1 MMRVKWPGQI
11 IKLQQRKLAESV
23 SCDYQSSV
31 VGCLIPSEKSEVAA
45 FIIINWGVPATNL
58 EELHCRIPIY
68 FSWNISL
75 MMN

>member
-23 SCDYQSSV
+23 SCDYQSGV
-31 VGCLIPSEKSEVAA
+31 VGCLIPSEKSKVAA

-58 EELHCRIPIY
+58 EELRCHFKEFQY
-68 FSWNISL
+68 ISSGI
-75 MMN
+75 